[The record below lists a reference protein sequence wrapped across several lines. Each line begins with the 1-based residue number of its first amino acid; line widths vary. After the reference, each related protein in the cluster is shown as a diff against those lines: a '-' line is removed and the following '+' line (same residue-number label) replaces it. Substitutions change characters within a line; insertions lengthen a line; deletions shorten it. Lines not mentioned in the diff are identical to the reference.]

1 MGGKKPRMRVLC
13 DKRNEQIFEEDWQ
26 NWCLEYWEYRP
37 IYYDFGRMKKT
48 EMKVLTFCSG
58 KERH

>member
-1 MGGKKPRMRVLC
+1 MRVLC